1 MVHTRSTEDHVLNIL
16 KPSAKDHVLHLV
28 VKHLRPTTAVGDH
41 RPVVGHWECP
51 HEEAGQE

>member
-41 RPVVGHWECP
+41 RPVVGH
-51 HEEAGQE
+51 